1 MLVLT
6 SLRITP
12 CSHLREPKAN
22 LGKSMDWTSTF
33 PGPAYTTPRLFAI
46 YVHSN
51 RNKLK
56 RHCAGLC
63 HHVILLAGAAANSHR
78 ADNLPISFQRD
89 AASEDH
95 DAAMIGNVN
104 SEELAARLRMLRQ
117 VPGRDIEGA
126 GGKRLIDRYV
136 DAADPGPIHA
146 DMGNKIPAFVD
157 NRDVHRLSDF
167 SRFLFSGFDNLACFL
182 QCDHRDP
189 YA

>member
-6 SLRITP
+6 SLSITP

-22 LGKSMDWTSTF
+22 LGKSMDRTSTF

-51 RNKLK
+51 RNKLE
-56 RHCAGLC
+56 RLCAGLC
-63 HHVILLAGAAANSHR
+63 YSVILLSGAAADSYC

-95 DAAMIGNVN
+95 DAAVIGNVN
-104 SEELAARLRMLRQ
+104 SEELATRLQMLCE
-117 VPGRDIEGA
+117 VLGWDIERA
-126 GGKRLIDRYV
+126 GGKCLIDRDV
-136 DAADPGPIHA
+136 NAADPGPIHA
-146 DMGNKIPAFVD
+146 DMGNKISAFID

-182 QCDHRDP
+182 QCDHRNP